1 MKLNSKNWKWC
12 KCLSILAQGKY
23 IAIIRN
29 TVPLLPTG
37 QVPGQTAGQKLRI
50 TTQIKV
56 SDDIYVDRLRDPVSY
71 ISELLNLKSMKRRIE
86 DFVASRGDLKP
97 ASTWVLYQ
105 AFIQGSISR
114 SDALTLTGERD
125 ERTARRLLKKLRD
138 QGLLVDADPKDSR
151 SPLLWSVPEHAEP
164 VYFPKLSPQ

>member
-1 MKLNSKNWKWC
+1 
-12 KCLSILAQGKY
+12 
-23 IAIIRN
+23 
-29 TVPLLPTG
+29 
-37 QVPGQTAGQKLRI
+37 
-50 TTQIKV
+50 
-56 SDDIYVDRLRDPVSY
+56 
-71 ISELLNLKSMKRRIE
+71 MKRRIE
-86 DFVASRGDLKP
+86 DFVASRDDLKP

-114 SDALTLTGERD
+114 YDALTLTGERD

-138 QGLLVDADPKDSR
+138 LGLLVDADPKDSR